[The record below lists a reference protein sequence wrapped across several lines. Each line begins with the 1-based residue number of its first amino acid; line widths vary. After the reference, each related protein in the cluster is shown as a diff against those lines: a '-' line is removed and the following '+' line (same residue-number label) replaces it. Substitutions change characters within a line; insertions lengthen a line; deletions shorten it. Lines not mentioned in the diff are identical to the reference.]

1 MKINFV
7 TRNKDDNSGSY
18 RIWVRDLCNTLVE
31 NGYDAKISLANEDID
46 KDSDVIILCKSA
58 YNLAPKAKEL
68 FPGCILGAINIP
80 CNYHDKN
87 IDFVIVG
94 SIEEYTSM
102 SLYENVFIHPLIE
115 KKYENIESFKH
126 KNKDT
131 FNICFHGH
139 YPHLFKFEPFLRE
152 SIEYFDK
159 NIKKVKLKIITGDKN
174 FDWKDG
180 RPNVDIEMFGYDD
193 SFVDIV
199 QSCDIGIV
207 PNVLD
212 LRVLIADLEKT
223 VSSNHGLYDTDYF
236 IRMKNKTNPG
246 RSYVFYQLGLPVI
259 HDLSPSSFELMSKTG
274 YNICAHDT
282 RSYLREMKLLL
293 NEDYRNEVS
302 QKNKKVFEEHYSRKH
317 HADKIIQFIKRIK
330 NG

>member
-31 NGYDAKISLANEDID
+31 SGHDAKISLASEDID
-46 KDSDVIILCKSA
+46 KGSDVIILCKSA
-58 YNLAPKAKEL
+58 YNLSTKIKQT
-68 FPGCILGAINIP
+68 FPNCILGAINIP
-80 CNYHDKN
+80 CNYYDKN

-115 KKYENIESFKH
+115 KKYENIKSFKH
-126 KNKDT
+126 SNKDT

-259 HDLSPSSFELMSKTG
+259 HDLSPSSFELMSKSG

-282 RSYLREMKLLL
+282 RSYLREMKRLL
-293 NEDYRNEVS
+293 NKDYRNEVS
-302 QKNKKVFEEHYSRKH
+302 QKNKKVFEEYYSRKD
-317 HADKIIQFIKRIK
+317 HANKMIQFIKRIK